1 MEFVIEAE
9 HLSKTYKT
17 EGRKLVALDDLN
29 LKIEK
34 GQIFGFI
41 GPNGAGKTT
50 SIKLFLG
57 LIHPTSGVVRVMGKP
72 AGSPEAMEKIG
83 YLSEIAYYYKFLEA
97 KTLLRYYAS
106 LKMLSKEE
114 AEKRIDSNLKL
125 VGLYDRRNDK
135 LKGYSKGMLQRFGI
149 ALSLLG
155 NPELLILDEP
165 TSGLDPI
172 GRKEV
177 KDIIKR
183 LKSKGITIFLSSH
196 NLSEVERLC
205 DSIGIINK
213 GKMISNKKIS
223 DFLSYDKNVYTMTIQ
238 DKDKK
243 VENLLKEK
251 NINVEETED
260 LHLRITL
267 PSNDIPEIF
276 KLITSNEGI
285 IVNTIPGYGDLEE
298 TFFDLVAPKKE
309 KEELKETKDKD
320 KENPE
325 KIKHKKKEKDKIENS
340 KEELKE
346 NDSNDDTTK
355 IKTKKKIKKGKN
367 KK

>member
-17 EGRKLVALDDLN
+17 EGKKLVALDDLN

-57 LIHPTSGVVRVMGKP
+57 LIHPTSGTVRVMGKP

-97 KTLLRYYAS
+97 KTLLKYYAS

-183 LKSKGITIFLSSH
+183 LKAKGITIFLSSH

-213 GKMISNKKIS
+213 GKMVSNKKIS

-238 DKDKK
+238 DKDQK
-243 VENLLKEK
+243 VENILKEK
-251 NINVEETED
+251 NIKVEETED

-298 TFFDLVAPKKE
+298 TFFNLIAPQKDKEENKDKLKKE
-309 KEELKETKDKD
+309 KSKEKKGNKDEEENKKEES
-320 KENPE
+320 KENNITDE
-325 KIKHKKKEKDKIENS
+325 T
-340 KEELKE
+340 
-346 NDSNDDTTK
+346 SN

>member
-9 HLSKTYKT
+9 NLSKTYKV
-17 EGRKLVALDDLN
+17 EGKKILALDNLN

-57 LIHPTSGVVRVMGKP
+57 LIHPTSGTVRVMGKP

-106 LKMLSKEE
+106 LKSLTREE
-114 AEKRIDSNLKL
+114 ADKRIDSNLKL
-125 VGLYDRRNDK
+125 VGLYDRRNEK

-183 LKSKGITIFLSSH
+183 LRAEGISIFLSSH

-205 DSIGIINK
+205 DSIGIINN

-223 DFLSYDKNVYTMTIQ
+223 DFLSYDKNVYTMIIQ
-238 DKDKK
+238 DNNKK
-243 VENLLKEK
+243 IENLFKEK
-251 NINVEETED
+251 NVKTEITED
-260 LHLRITL
+260 LHLRTTL
-267 PSNDIPEIF
+267 KSNDIPEMF
-276 KLITSNEGI
+276 KLITENGGI
-285 IVNTIPGYGDLEE
+285 IINTMPGYGDLEE
-298 TFFDLVAPKKE
+298 TFFNLIAPKKE
-309 KEELKETKDKD
+309 KDVKEEKETKEKKEIKEEKESKEKKETKEEKESKED
-320 KENPE
+320 KEP
-325 KIKHKKKEKDKIENS
+325 KKEK
-340 KEELKE
+340 
-346 NDSNDDTTK
+346 
-355 IKTKKKIKKGKN
+355 KKKN
-367 KK
+367 KKSKKNKEEK

>member
-9 HLSKTYKT
+9 NLSKTYKT
-17 EGRKLVALDDLN
+17 EGKKILALDNLN

-57 LIHPTSGVVRVMGKP
+57 LIHPTSGTVKVLGKP

-97 KTLLRYYAS
+97 KNLLRYYAS
-106 LKMLSKEE
+106 LKSLSKEE
-114 AEKRIDSNLKL
+114 ADKRIDLNLKL
-125 VGLYDRRNDK
+125 VGLYDRRNEK

-149 ALSLLG
+149 ALALLG

-183 LKSKGITIFLSSH
+183 LRSKGISIFLSSH

-223 DFLSYDKNVYTMTIQ
+223 EFLSYDKNVYTMTIQ
-238 DKDKK
+238 DKEDKIAK
-243 VENLLKEK
+243 LFKEK
-251 NINVEETED
+251 NIKIEQTEN
-260 LHLRITL
+260 LHLKTTL

-276 KLITSNEGI
+276 KLVSDNGGVV
-285 IVNTIPGYGDLEE
+285 VNTIPGYGDLEE
-298 TFFDLVAPKKE
+298 IFFELVAPKEDKE
-309 KEELKETKDKD
+309 DKKD
-320 KENPE
+320 KED
-325 KIKHKKKEKDKIENS
+325 KE
-340 KEELKE
+340 
-346 NDSNDDTTK
+346 
-355 IKTKKKIKKGKN
+355 
-367 KK
+367 

>member
-17 EGRKLVALDDLN
+17 EGKKLVALDDLN

-57 LIHPTSGVVRVMGKP
+57 LIHPTSGTVRVMGKP

-97 KTLLRYYAS
+97 KTLLKYYAS

-183 LKSKGITIFLSSH
+183 LKAKGITIFLSSH

-213 GKMISNKKIS
+213 GKMVSNNKIS

-238 DKDKK
+238 DKNKK
-243 VENLLKEK
+243 VENILKEK
-251 NINVEETED
+251 NIKVEETED

-298 TFFDLVAPKKE
+298 TFFNLIAPQKDKEENKEKLKKE
-309 KEELKETKDKD
+309 KSKIKKENKDEEENKKEESKETKIADETSD
-320 KENPE
+320 
-325 KIKHKKKEKDKIENS
+325 
-340 KEELKE
+340 
-346 NDSNDDTTK
+346 

>member
-17 EGRKLVALDDLN
+17 EGKKLVALDDLN

-57 LIHPTSGVVRVMGKP
+57 LIHPTSGTVRVMGKP

-97 KTLLRYYAS
+97 KTLLKYYAS

-183 LKSKGITIFLSSH
+183 PKSQGITIFLSSH
-196 NLSEVERLC
+196 NLSEVKKLC
-205 DSIGIINK
+205 DSKKKKNK
-213 GKMISNKKIS
+213 NKMVSKKKIS
-223 DFLSYDKNVYTMTIQ
+223 DFLKYDKNVYTMTIQ
-238 DKDKK
+238 DKNKK
-243 VENLLKEK
+243 VENILKEK
-251 NINVEETED
+251 NIKKKKKCF
-260 LHLRITL
+260 L
-267 PSNDIPEIF
+267 
-276 KLITSNEGI
+276 KKKQ
-285 IVNTIPGYGDLEE
+285 
-298 TFFDLVAPKKE
+298 KKE
-309 KEELKETKDKD
+309 
-320 KENPE
+320 
-325 KIKHKKKEKDKIENS
+325 
-340 KEELKE
+340 
-346 NDSNDDTTK
+346 
-355 IKTKKKIKKGKN
+355 
-367 KK
+367 

>member
-17 EGRKLVALDDLN
+17 EGKKLVALDDLN

-57 LIHPTSGVVRVMGKP
+57 LIHPTSGTVRVMGKP

-97 KTLLRYYAS
+97 KTLLKYYAS

-183 LKSKGITIFLSSH
+183 LKAKGITIFLSSH

-213 GKMISNKKIS
+213 GKMVSNNKIS

-238 DKDKK
+238 DKNKK
-243 VENLLKEK
+243 VENILKEK
-251 NINVEETED
+251 NIKVEETED

-298 TFFDLVAPKKE
+298 TFFNLIAPQKDKEENKDKVKKE
-309 KEELKETKDKD
+309 KSKEK
-320 KENPE
+320 KENKDE
-325 KIKHKKKEKDKIENS
+325 EENKKEES
-340 KEELKE
+340 KENNITDEI
-346 NDSNDDTTK
+346 SN

>member
-17 EGRKLVALDDLN
+17 EGKKLVALDDLN

-57 LIHPTSGVVRVMGKP
+57 LIHPTSGTVRVMGKP

-97 KTLLRYYAS
+97 KTLLKYYAS

-183 LKSKGITIFLSSH
+183 LKSQGITIFLSSH

-213 GKMISNKKIS
+213 GKMVSNKKIS
-223 DFLSYDKNVYTMTIQ
+223 DFLNYDKNVYTMTIQ
-238 DKDKK
+238 DKNKK
-243 VENLLKEK
+243 VENILKGK
-251 NINVEETED
+251 NIKVEETED

-298 TFFDLVAPKKE
+298 TFFNLIAPQKDKEENKEKLKKE
-309 KEELKETKDKD
+309 KSKIKKENKDEEENKKEESKETKIADETSD
-320 KENPE
+320 
-325 KIKHKKKEKDKIENS
+325 
-340 KEELKE
+340 
-346 NDSNDDTTK
+346 

>member
-9 HLSKTYKT
+9 NLSKIYKA
-17 EGRKLVALDDLN
+17 EGKKILALDSLN

-57 LIHPTSGVVRVMGKP
+57 LIHPTSGTVRVMGKP

-106 LKMLSKEE
+106 LKSLTREE
-114 AEKRIDSNLKL
+114 ADKRIDSNLKL
-125 VGLYDRRNDK
+125 VGLYDRRNEK

-183 LKSKGITIFLSSH
+183 LRADGISIFLSSH

-213 GKMISNKKIS
+213 GKMISNKKIA
-223 DFLSYDKNVYTMTIQ
+223 DFLSYDKNVYTMIIQ
-238 DKDKK
+238 DNNKK
-243 VENLLKEK
+243 IENLFKEK
-251 NINVEETED
+251 NVKAEITED

-267 PSNDIPEIF
+267 PSNDIPEMF
-276 KLITSNEGI
+276 KLITENGGI
-285 IVNTIPGYGDLEE
+285 ITNTIPGYGDLEE
-298 TFFDLVAPKKE
+298 TFFNLIAPKKE
-309 KEELKETKDKD
+309 EKKREASEKVKE
-320 KENPE
+320 
-325 KIKHKKKEKDKIENS
+325 S
-340 KEELKE
+340 KEEKKIEEKQDNKE
-346 NDSNDDTTK
+346 EK
-355 IKTKKKIKKGKN
+355 EIKKKKKN
-367 KK
+367 KKAKEKKNREAEE